1 MSLFCVSQSAKG
13 EKTNVDTEGMQELPD
28 DLGMYIETER
38 TFECV
43 QNIPLCVK
51 CPYKLITTEQDGH
64 HSTQNWYIS
73 AYIYNIVT
81 TCFISLPGL
90 V

>member
-38 TFECV
+38 TLMQKSF
-43 QNIPLCVK
+43 
-51 CPYKLITTEQDGH
+51 
-64 HSTQNWYIS
+64 WW
-73 AYIYNIVT
+73 
-81 TCFISLPGL
+81 
-90 V
+90 